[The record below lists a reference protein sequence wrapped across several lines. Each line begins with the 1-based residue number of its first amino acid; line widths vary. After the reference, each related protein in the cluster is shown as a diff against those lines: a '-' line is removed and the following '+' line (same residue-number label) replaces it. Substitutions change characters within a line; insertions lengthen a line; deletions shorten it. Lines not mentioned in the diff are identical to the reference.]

1 MKHIEKKIDL
11 ITEKIKTVEKNEN
24 QKLFLNEM
32 KRIGIER
39 LPYAYSSLKQFID
52 AETMDYHYNKH
63 YKAYVDKLNS
73 ALSKKK

>member
-1 MKHIEKKIDL
+1 MKNIEKKIDL

-39 LPYAYSSLKQFID
+39 LPYAYSALKQFID
-52 AETMDYHYNKH
+52 
-63 YKAYVDKLNS
+63 
-73 ALSKKK
+73 